1 MTLPEENNET
11 PARAEIVIVRRFNHR
26 GKVLGL
32 EKVEI
37 EDRKFKAPLTRI
49 T

>member
-1 MTLPEENNET
+1 MTLPEENNEIS
-11 PARAEIVIVRRFNHR
+11 ARAEIVVARRFNHS

-32 EKVEI
+32 KKVEI
-37 EDRKFKAPLTRI
+37 EDRKFKAPLAST